1 MYYHYIGL
9 LNVAVPSHLKS
20 LVYVAHHPQSVAED
34 EDYHNGDEEN
44 RHGQISSVTS
54 HPRPNTIKDETK
66 DKLRSPR
73 PGPR

>member
-34 EDYHNGDEEN
+34 EDHHDGDEEDE
-44 RHGQISSVTS
+44 HGLV
-54 HPRPNTIKDETK
+54 
-66 DKLRSPR
+66 SPVASYAGSENIMFNHCVC
-73 PGPR
+73 P